1 MAKQE
6 YLPQVQQ
13 EIRAGL
19 DFVNTKRQIL
29 RDRLVKYVEQNK
41 DTEKVGVNTIYATMQ
56 LYMAIMYSDEL
67 SVIVEPRKFGD
78 EEYADNLTDLASFDY
93 DEMRLGRIKYAK
105 DWDMLFFGV
114 ALRDKRGWDS
124 KRSVVKV

>member
-6 YLPQVQQ
+6 YLPQIQQ
-13 EIRAGL
+13 EITSGL
-19 DFVNTKRQIL
+19 AFMSTKRQIY
-29 RDRLVKYVEQNK
+29 RDRLVKYIDQNK
-41 DTEKVGVNTIYATMQ
+41 EVDKVGVNTIYATMQ

-93 DEMRLGRIKYAK
+93 DEMKLSRIKYAK
-105 DWDMLFFGV
+105 DWDMLFF
-114 ALRDKRGWDS
+114 
-124 KRSVVKV
+124 